1 MLLVTTEQIA
11 GRNVE
16 LLGIVEGSSIQTVHA
31 GKDIMNSLKT
41 LVGGELTSYTEMMEK
56 ARKLATDKMVKNA
69 QQMGADAV
77 ICVRY
82 SSSEVMQGAAEVLV
96 VRYSSQIGIVKLGEQ
111 NGRYK
116 ISFSNIMEK
125 LLKQAQKNKN
135 VLEYKEVNDAFKNI
149 ELTPEKF
156 EWILDY
162 FEKQGVDVLKY
173 QRR

>member
-16 LLGIVEGSSIQTVHA
+16 PLGIVEGSSIQTVRA

-96 VRYSSQIGIVKLGEQ
+96 YGTAVRLV
-111 NGRYK
+111 
-116 ISFSNIMEK
+116 
-125 LLKQAQKNKN
+125 
-135 VLEYKEVNDAFKNI
+135 
-149 ELTPEKF
+149 
-156 EWILDY
+156 
-162 FEKQGVDVLKY
+162 
-173 QRR
+173 

>member
-16 LLGIVEGSSIQTVHA
+16 PLCIVEGSSIQTVHA

-96 VRYSSQIGIVKLGEQ
+96 YGTAVRLV
-111 NGRYK
+111 
-116 ISFSNIMEK
+116 
-125 LLKQAQKNKN
+125 
-135 VLEYKEVNDAFKNI
+135 
-149 ELTPEKF
+149 
-156 EWILDY
+156 
-162 FEKQGVDVLKY
+162 
-173 QRR
+173 

>member
-1 MLLVTTEQIA
+1 M
-11 GRNVE
+11 
-16 LLGIVEGSSIQTVHA
+16 EGSSIQTVHA

-96 VRYSSQIGIVKLGEQ
+96 YGTAVRLV
-111 NGRYK
+111 
-116 ISFSNIMEK
+116 
-125 LLKQAQKNKN
+125 
-135 VLEYKEVNDAFKNI
+135 
-149 ELTPEKF
+149 
-156 EWILDY
+156 
-162 FEKQGVDVLKY
+162 
-173 QRR
+173 

>member
-16 LLGIVEGSSIQTVHA
+16 PLGIAEGSSIQTVHA

-96 VRYSSQIGIVKLGEQ
+96 YGTAVRLV
-111 NGRYK
+111 
-116 ISFSNIMEK
+116 
-125 LLKQAQKNKN
+125 
-135 VLEYKEVNDAFKNI
+135 
-149 ELTPEKF
+149 
-156 EWILDY
+156 
-162 FEKQGVDVLKY
+162 
-173 QRR
+173 

>member
-1 MLLVTTEQIA
+1 MLSRWVLWKV
-11 GRNVE
+11 
-16 LLGIVEGSSIQTVHA
+16 LLIQTVHA

-96 VRYSSQIGIVKLGEQ
+96 YGTAVRLV
-111 NGRYK
+111 
-116 ISFSNIMEK
+116 
-125 LLKQAQKNKN
+125 
-135 VLEYKEVNDAFKNI
+135 
-149 ELTPEKF
+149 
-156 EWILDY
+156 
-162 FEKQGVDVLKY
+162 
-173 QRR
+173 

>member
-16 LLGIVEGSSIQTVHA
+16 PLGIVEGSSIQTVHA
-31 GKDIMNSLKT
+31 GTDIMNSLKT

-56 ARKLATDKMVKNA
+56 DRKLATDKMVKNA

-96 VRYSSQIGIVKLGEQ
+96 YGTAVRLV
-111 NGRYK
+111 
-116 ISFSNIMEK
+116 
-125 LLKQAQKNKN
+125 
-135 VLEYKEVNDAFKNI
+135 
-149 ELTPEKF
+149 
-156 EWILDY
+156 
-162 FEKQGVDVLKY
+162 
-173 QRR
+173 

>member
-56 ARKLATDKMVKNA
+56 ARTLATDKKNA

-96 VRYSSQIGIVKLGEQ
+96 YGTAVRLV
-111 NGRYK
+111 
-116 ISFSNIMEK
+116 
-125 LLKQAQKNKN
+125 
-135 VLEYKEVNDAFKNI
+135 
-149 ELTPEKF
+149 
-156 EWILDY
+156 
-162 FEKQGVDVLKY
+162 
-173 QRR
+173 

>member
-31 GKDIMNSLKT
+31 GQDIMNSLKT

-82 SSSEVMQGAAEVLV
+82 SPSEVMQGAAEVLV
-96 VRYSSQIGIVKLGEQ
+96 YGTAVRLV
-111 NGRYK
+111 
-116 ISFSNIMEK
+116 
-125 LLKQAQKNKN
+125 
-135 VLEYKEVNDAFKNI
+135 
-149 ELTPEKF
+149 
-156 EWILDY
+156 
-162 FEKQGVDVLKY
+162 
-173 QRR
+173 

>member
-16 LLGIVEGSSIQTVHA
+16 PLGIVECSSIQTVHA

-82 SSSEVMQGAAEVLV
+82 SSSEVMQG
-96 VRYSSQIGIVKLGEQ
+96 
-111 NGRYK
+111 
-116 ISFSNIMEK
+116 
-125 LLKQAQKNKN
+125 LLKC
-135 VLEYKEVNDAFKNI
+135 
-149 ELTPEKF
+149 
-156 EWILDY
+156 
-162 FEKQGVDVLKY
+162 
-173 QRR
+173 